1 MPQSASPSTMPDVHV
16 DIKPDAIA
24 LENDSASDQT
34 QKGKDSPKKRK
45 SPSKAGA
52 AAITSEPFTAH
63 RDEEGQDVKPDM
75 DASDIESASDSSP
88 PPTPIKKPRAKAS
101 SPGNKGGKATSKKEA
116 SGSPKKAKPSPGRT
130 TPGDFTQ
137 EKKDRLQAMLI
148 IAGIAVI
155 DQKEVAEQVRL
166 IFYLPKVG
174 RSRHQPL
181 RLRWDGS
188 RWIPG
193 SDRLTLTARA
203 LGQADQQRSLLGQ
216 EGQH

>member
-1 MPQSASPSTMPDVHV
+1 VPDVHV
-16 DIKPDAIA
+16 DIKPDPIV
-24 LENDSASDQT
+24 LEGGIASDQT
-34 QKGKDSPKKRK
+34 AKSKSSPKKRT
-45 SPSKAGA
+45 SPSKAKTADIPAESIA
-52 AAITSEPFTAH
+52 AHA
-63 RDEEGQDVKPDM
+63 DGEGDDVKPDI
-75 DASDIESASDSSP
+75 DVSDIESAGSSP
-88 PPTPIKKPRAKAS
+88 SPTPSKKPRTKAS
-101 SPGNKGGKATSKKEA
+101 SPGGKGKKMTPKKEA
-116 SGSPKKAKPSPGRT
+116 SASPKKAKPSPGRT

-155 DQKEVAEQVRL
+155 DQKEVAEQVCL